1 MPGVGL
7 DIWNEQ
13 PGGGMVALDSA
24 PPARRVNEDMYTVAV
39 PARPASAVRQLP
51 QMAPQQQQ
59 MGPMAPQQ
67 MAPQQMGP
75 MAPQQQQ
82 MAPVRQVYGLAQQPV
97 KAVMELGTE
106 RQHVGTDIWQRHHFW
121 IYVGLFSIVFLLL
134 IIVLQ
139 LYYLQKA
146 FSKK

>member
-39 PARPASAVRQLP
+39 PARPASAIRQLP
-51 QMAPQQQQ
+51 QMAPQQLAPQQ
-59 MGPMAPQQ
+59 MAPQQ
-67 MAPQQMGP
+67 MAPQQM
-75 MAPQQQQ
+75 APQQ
-82 MAPVRQVYGLAQQPV
+82 MAPMRQVLQP

-106 RQHVGTDIWQRHHFW
+106 RQHVGTDVWQRHHFW

-139 LYYLQKA
+139 LYYLKKA

>member
-39 PARPASAVRQLP
+39 PARPASAIRQLP
-51 QMAPQQQQ
+51 QMAPQQMAPQQ
-59 MGPMAPQQ
+59 IAPQQMAPQQ
-67 MAPQQMGP
+67 MAPQQL
-75 MAPQQQQ
+75 APQQ
-82 MAPVRQVYGLAQQPV
+82 MMPMRLAQSQP

-139 LYYLQKA
+139 LYYLKKA